1 MTFQNSCRDFTFD
14 RPNPQDERGRR
25 IHTSGER
32 RPDRSVACDHWPARF
47 APARPSTTNMAYMWK
62 DQIVLL
68 LIFLLA
74 HDAEAVKITIRKP
87 TAKRASQPAIST
99 STEGRTLMVVGAG
112 ALGRRVA
119 ELWKEHEGADV
130 PVYAITRTPDEQR
143 DTQLRAKGITP
154 MLRAQLA
161 SLPSIPHVVFCA
173 PPGIKFDAASL
184 LLYPGTISSALG
196 RWDNEADGASFVFT
210 SSAGVYAEQNG
221 GVVTEESP
229 AAETLRAE
237 RLLAAERLVA
247 ECGGTVLRLA
257 GLYDQER
264 GAHQIYMGRP
274 RWPADPHGLINQL
287 HYGARTGPPS
297 ALPFHSR
304 PPALRLEPLL
314 AHRCISPTVLRT
326 HRTPAHPLTR
336 TPRARARPIRR
347 RRRPRGCPSAAAALL
362 RSDLP
367 DRGRPPD
374 GSLGDL

>member
-1 MTFQNSCRDFTFD
+1 MTFQNSCETSLFD
-14 RPNPQDERGRR
+14 RSTPTGTDGGAASTPLASADQ
-25 IHTSGER
+25 I
-32 RPDRSVACDHWPARF
+32 DRSPATIGQR
-47 APARPSTTNMAYMWK
+47 ASLQHAPSTTNMVYRWK

-196 RWDNEADGASFVFT
+196 RWDNEADGAS
-210 SSAGVYAEQNG
+210 G
-221 GVVTEESP
+221 P
-229 AAETLRAE
+229 AR
-237 RLLAAERLVA
+237 
-247 ECGGTVLRLA
+247 
-257 GLYDQER
+257 
-264 GAHQIYMGRP
+264 
-274 RWPADPHGLINQL
+274 
-287 HYGARTGPPS
+287 
-297 ALPFHSR
+297 SR
-304 PPALRLEPLL
+304 SIE
-314 AHRCISPTVLRT
+314 
-326 HRTPAHPLTR
+326 
-336 TPRARARPIRR
+336 
-347 RRRPRGCPSAAAALL
+347 
-362 RSDLP
+362 
-367 DRGRPPD
+367 
-374 GSLGDL
+374 

>member
-1 MTFQNSCRDFTFD
+1 MTFQNSCRDVTFD

-314 AHRCISPTVLRT
+314 AHVDPV
-326 HRTPAHPLTR
+326 
-336 TPRARARPIRR
+336 
-347 RRRPRGCPSAAAALL
+347 
-362 RSDLP
+362 D
-367 DRGRPPD
+367 
-374 GSLGDL
+374 